1 MIYDIK
7 IPIEISII
15 GFDDLLLT
23 RYLHPKLTT
32 IRYPLHTMAEQA
44 AKQVLCV
51 AKGEPLSTNL
61 INIFTPTLS
70 QRDSVYSIE

>member
-23 RYLHPKLTT
+23 RYLYPKLTT

-44 AKQVLCV
+44 AKLALCL
-51 AKGEPLSTNL
+51 AKSEPLSTNL
-61 INIFTPTLS
+61 INVFTPTLS
-70 QRDSVYSIE
+70 KRYSLYSIE